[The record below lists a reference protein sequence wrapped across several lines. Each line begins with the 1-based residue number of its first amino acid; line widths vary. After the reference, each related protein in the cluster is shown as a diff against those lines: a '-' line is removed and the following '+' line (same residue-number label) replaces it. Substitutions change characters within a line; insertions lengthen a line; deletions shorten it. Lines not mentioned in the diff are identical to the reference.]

1 MNQESYLA
9 KKYLLNQVTQRV
21 KEGIERTDVRGAGT
35 TRPGPAP
42 GIWGRLLSML
52 ATDGVVHTKLRR
64 NILLRTQE

>member
-35 TRPGPAP
+35 TLAGAGTRYLGPPPLHA
-42 GIWGRLLSML
+42 G
-52 ATDGVVHTKLRR
+52 H
-64 NILLRTQE
+64 